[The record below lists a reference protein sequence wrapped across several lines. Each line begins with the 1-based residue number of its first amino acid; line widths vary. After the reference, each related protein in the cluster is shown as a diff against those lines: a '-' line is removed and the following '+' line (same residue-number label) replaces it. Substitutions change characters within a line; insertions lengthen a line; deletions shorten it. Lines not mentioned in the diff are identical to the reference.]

1 MDAPLVS
8 EAQQRRF
15 KTYGFALCLLGF
27 VCIISAWAC
36 EQLTQ
41 QTTDQRIQQVR
52 TTQSLV
58 LKELSLLNSDQSTP
72 PEPLALKQLLE
83 LGQAVSIQDSSLL
96 WLGPLFQQR
105 LQYHL
110 TQAIEALSRP
120 IGGLDSTTENRV
132 QRERAIRM
140 EAQPRLQ
147 ALEDHLQ
154 SASNGFVTLLQV
166 LALLFTLPGLIMLG
180 QWAYSRQ
187 KNMWIRRVNTLSLA
201 LRTQSESD
209 QTRLGATLALEG
221 VLAAIENTRN
231 MDHKQALM
239 QLGTQLEELK
249 RSGQKTLEFAHA
261 FHKLSSQATSLAK
274 VALTNNQRNTKADGT
289 VDQVR
294 EQLDALRDDVRNS
307 AQGLK
312 RAGEVSRLM
321 LAQIQEAE
329 RQGLENEDSGSEY
342 SSSRQAS
349 NLQALISQ
357 SQQALKEAIE
367 GLVQATQKINS
378 GHLEANKL
386 AEHLAVNH
394 SAWSNLLEQIEQ
406 YAESASSQS
415 EQALLMAKHLIKTT
429 KISQDQAAKAPPQ
442 LLP

>member
-15 KTYGFALCLLGF
+15 KNYGLALCLIGFASLLG
-27 VCIISAWAC
+27 SWAC
-36 EQLTQ
+36 EQFTQ
-41 QTTDQRIQQVR
+41 QTTEKRIQQVR
-52 TTQSLV
+52 STQSLV
-58 LKELSLLNSDQSTP
+58 LKELTLLNSDQSSP

-83 LGQAVSIQDSSLL
+83 LGQAVSTQESSLL

-105 LQYHL
+105 LQYYL

-166 LALLFTLPGLIMLG
+166 IALLFFLPGLIMLG
-180 QWAYSRQ
+180 LWTYSRQ

-274 VALTNNQRNTKADGT
+274 VALTNNQRNIRADGT
-289 VDQVR
+289 VEQVR
-294 EQLDALRDDVRNS
+294 EQLDALREDMRNS

-312 RAGEVSRLM
+312 RAGEASRLM
-321 LAQIQEAE
+321 LAELKVQDPA
-329 RQGLENEDSGSEY
+329 NP
-342 SSSRQAS
+342 QATHMH
-349 NLQALISQ
+349 ALISQ

-367 GLVQATQKINS
+367 GLVLATQKINS
-378 GHLEANKL
+378 GHLETNKL

-394 SAWSNLLEQIEQ
+394 TAWSNLLEQIEQ
-406 YAESASSQS
+406 YAESASTQS
-415 EQALLMAKHLIKTT
+415 EQALHMAKHLIKTT
-429 KISQDQAAKAPPQ
+429 KISHDQAAKAPPQ

>member
-1 MDAPLVS
+1 MS

-15 KTYGFALCLLGF
+15 KNYGIALCLIALI
-27 VCIISAWAC
+27 CLASAGVI
-36 EQLTQ
+36 ERYTQQLTNK
-41 QTTDQRIQQVR
+41 RIQQVR
-52 TTQSLV
+52 NTQSLV
-58 LKELSLLNSDQSTP
+58 LKELTLLNSDQASP

-83 LGQAVSIQDSSLL
+83 LGQAVSSQDSSIL

-120 IGGLDSTTENRV
+120 IGGLDSSTENRV
-132 QRERAIRM
+132 QRERTIRV

-154 SASNGFVTLLQV
+154 SASNGFVTLLQ
-166 LALLFTLPGLIMLG
+166 ALSLLLILPGLVMLG
-180 QWAYSRQ
+180 QWVYGRQ

-201 LRTQSESD
+201 LRTQGESD

-231 MDHKQALM
+231 VDHKQALM

-274 VALTNNQRNTKADGT
+274 AALTNNQRNIKADGT
-289 VDQVR
+289 VEQVR

-307 AQGLK
+307 AQGLRK
-312 RAGEVSRLM
+312 AGEVSRLM
-321 LAQIQEAE
+321 LAEIQQAGV
-329 RQGLENEDSGSEY
+329 QSPSDQVAYALH
-342 SSSRQAS
+342 AS
-349 NLQALISQ
+349 NLQNLITQ

-367 GLVQATQKINS
+367 GLVLATQKINS
-378 GHLEANKL
+378 GHVEANKL

-394 SAWSNLLEQIEQ
+394 TAWSNLLEQIEQ

-415 EQALLMAKHLIKTT
+415 EQALQMAKHLIKTT
-429 KISQDQAAKAPPQ
+429 KISHDQAAKAPPQ